1 MALPAQLVLH
11 YSQIKYLEKFS
22 IFWCF
27 GEEFLHYDEI
37 LIKNAN
43 YLVDYM
49 VYASLL
55 GKSLFLSFG
64 KGFPSFRKIFT
75 PGSSLIEFY
84 GVFTSLST
92 PTTPPLLIIEKISN
106 MGFRLG

>member
-1 MALPAQLVLH
+1 MDGPPCWHLGTTGVNILH
-11 YSQIKYLEKFS
+11 YSQIKYLGKVS

-27 GEEFLHYDEI
+27 WEEFLLFLRI
-37 LIKNAN
+37 LMKNTN

-64 KGFPSFRKIFT
+64 KGFHVFCKIFT
-75 PGSSLIEFY
+75 PA
-84 GVFTSLST
+84 ST
-92 PTTPPLLIIEKISN
+92 INAGL
-106 MGFRLG
+106 